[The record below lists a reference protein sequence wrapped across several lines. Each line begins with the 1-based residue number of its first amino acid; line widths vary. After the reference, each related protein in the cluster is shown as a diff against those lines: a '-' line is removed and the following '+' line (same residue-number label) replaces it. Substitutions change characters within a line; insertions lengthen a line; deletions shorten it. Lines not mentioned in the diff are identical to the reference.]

1 VTAANLFSMHTV
13 VVLESTTSIV
23 SLNYIGDVM
32 TKRAYTKREKFTEE
46 QENIILDN
54 YQSLSAGEIIKK
66 LKATDETKEF
76 NEQMIYTFL
85 RRVKREAEK
94 SYQLLIKTN
103 ELEAAEKLKTQTA
116 TIIPD
121 KRGNSNTTINKFLD
135 RILKGA
141 GE

>member
-1 VTAANLFSMHTV
+1 MHTV

-23 SLNYIGDVM
+23 NLNHIGDVM
-32 TKRAYTKREKFTEE
+32 TKRAYTKRDKFTEE
-46 QENIILDN
+46 QENIILEN

-66 LKATDETKEF
+66 LKATDEAKDF

-103 ELEAAEKLKTQTA
+103 ELEAAEKLKSQIA

-121 KRGNSNTTINKFLD
+121 KRGKSNTTINKFLD

>member
-1 VTAANLFSMHTV
+1 MHTV

-46 QENIILDN
+46 QENIILDS
-54 YQSLSAGEIIKK
+54 YQSLSAGEIIIK

-94 SYQLLIKTN
+94 SYQLLVKTN
-103 ELEAAEKLKTQTA
+103 ELEAAEKLKTQIA

-121 KRGNSNTTINKFLD
+121 KRGNTNTTINKFLD
-135 RILKGA
+135 RILKEA
-141 GE
+141 GEAR

>member
-1 VTAANLFSMHTV
+1 MKLFSIYTV
-13 VVLESTTSIV
+13 VVLELTTSIV
-23 SLNYIGDVM
+23 SQNHFGDAM
-32 TKRAYTKREKFTEE
+32 TKRAYTKREKFTEQ

-54 YQSLSAGEIIKK
+54 YQNMSASDIIKK
-66 LKATDETKEF
+66 LEETDKTKEF

-94 SYQLLIKTN
+94 SYQLLLKTN
-103 ELEAAEKLKTQTA
+103 DTEAAEKHKTQIA

-121 KRGNSNTTINKFLD
+121 KRGNTNTTINRFLN
-135 RILKGA
+135 RIIKEA

>member
-1 VTAANLFSMHTV
+1 MKLFSIYTV
-13 VVLESTTSIV
+13 VALEQTTSIV
-23 SLNYIGDVM
+23 SLNHFGDVM
-32 TKRAYTKREKFTEE
+32 TKRAYTKRDKFTEQ

-54 YQSLSAGEIIKK
+54 YQNMSASDIIKK
-66 LKATDETKEF
+66 LEETDNTKEF

-94 SYQLLIKTN
+94 SYQLLLKTN
-103 ELEAAEKLKTQTA
+103 DTEAAEKLKTQIA

-121 KRGNSNTTINKFLD
+121 KRGNKSTTINKFLD
-135 RILKGA
+135 RILKTT

>member
-1 VTAANLFSMHTV
+1 
-13 VVLESTTSIV
+13 
-23 SLNYIGDVM
+23 M
-32 TKRAYTKREKFTEE
+32 TKRAYTKRDKFTEQ

-54 YQSLSAGEIIKK
+54 YQNMSASDIIKK
-66 LKATDETKEF
+66 LEETDNTKEF

-94 SYQLLIKTN
+94 SYQLLVKTN
-103 ELEAAEKLKTQTA
+103 ELEAAEKLKTQIA

-121 KRGNSNTTINKFLD
+121 KRGKSNTTINKFLD
-135 RILKGA
+135 RILKTT